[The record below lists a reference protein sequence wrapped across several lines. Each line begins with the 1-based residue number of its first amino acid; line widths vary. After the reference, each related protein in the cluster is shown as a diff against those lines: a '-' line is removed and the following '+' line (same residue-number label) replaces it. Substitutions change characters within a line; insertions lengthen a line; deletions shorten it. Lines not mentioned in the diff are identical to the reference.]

1 MSETL
6 NMQSTGWLLP
16 LLVVLLLAVIAY
28 WIYYRRQRASRL
40 DAVLNEISFER
51 LHALVVPNADEG
63 EILVDHLLLTSQ
75 GLLIV
80 EIKDVQGVVF
90 GGDKLRDWTVISDTG
105 RYTFSNPQPGL
116 LDRIAAVRQIVR
128 DVPVSGRVLFPD
140 VADFTKGKPD
150 LVSTLAELRD
160 EFAEKDKNAVK
171 FKIEAFKP
179 HWDRVRKLEV

>member
-1 MSETL
+1 
-6 NMQSTGWLLP
+6 MQTTGWLLP
-16 LLVVLLLAVIAY
+16 ILVVLLLAIIAF
-28 WIYYRRQRASRL
+28 WVYYRRKQAGGL
-40 DAVLNEISFER
+40 DAVLNEISYER
-51 LHALVVPNADEG
+51 LDALVVPNADEG

-75 GLLIV
+75 GLLIL

-90 GGDKLRDWTVISDTG
+90 GGDKLKDWTVIGDTR

-116 LDRIAAVRQIVR
+116 LDRIAAVRHIVR
-128 DVPVSGRVLFPD
+128 DVPVTGRVLFPD

-160 EFAEKDKNAVK
+160 EFSESDKSSVK

-179 HWDRVRKLEV
+179 HWELVRKLQA